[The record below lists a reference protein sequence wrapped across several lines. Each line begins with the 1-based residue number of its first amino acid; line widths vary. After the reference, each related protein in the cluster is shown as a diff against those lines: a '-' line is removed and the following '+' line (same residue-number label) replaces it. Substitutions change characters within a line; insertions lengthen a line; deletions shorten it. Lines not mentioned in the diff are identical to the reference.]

1 MGEVGTSERKRSR
14 RRAPTRDYST
24 SARATNYRRLKHP
37 FEPQSIYSEDAVA
50 NMHQTAFRILEEL
63 GLKIL
68 LPEAREIYRK
78 AGAVVHEDTEMVHI
92 GRDIVEAALASAPR
106 SVRMR
111 AADPTREQDFEL
123 GSMLFYPGAGCPHVT
138 DRERGRRPG
147 SEKDFEET
155 TILQQ
160 AFDVMHGLGP
170 SAEPQDVPVN
180 IRHYVMTRAQVA
192 LSDKPMFAYSRGTAQ
207 VEDIFEMVRLA
218 NGLDQDGFETGSWIT
233 TIINTNSPRQID
245 RPMAQGLIDFA
256 RNKQLS
262 IVTPFCLSGAM
273 APVTMA
279 GALTLQH
286 AEALAAI
293 TLTQLV
299 RPGAPVSYGGFT
311 SNVDLK
317 SGSPAFG
324 TPEHMQA
331 ALGSGQLA
339 RLLGLP
345 WRGAAGAAANVSDA
359 QGAQETLMSLWATV
373 LAGATVTVH
382 SAGWLE
388 GGLTFGYEKYI
399 NDLEALQGLAEL
411 TTPPV
416 QDEAAIGF
424 DAIAEVQP
432 GGHFFAAAHTMERYQ
447 TAFYEPLV
455 ADLSNFGTWTE
466 AGART
471 STERATD
478 IWKATLRD
486 FRPPPGAEERAAR
499 LDDFIARRKE
509 AGGAVPEA

>member
-1 MGEVGTSERKRSR
+1 MGEAGTPERTRSR
-14 RRAPTRDYST
+14 RRAPTRDYSV
-24 SARATNYRRLKHP
+24 SARQTNYRQLRHP
-37 FEPQSIYSEDAVA
+37 FQPQSIFSEDAIA
-50 NMHQTAFRILEEL
+50 AMHETAFRILAEL
-63 GLKIL
+63 GVKVL
-68 LPEAREIYRK
+68 LPEARDMYRA
-78 AGAVVHEDTEMVHI
+78 AGAIVDDDTEMVRI
-92 GRDIVEAALASAPR
+92 GRDIVEDALAQAPR

-111 AADPTREQDFEL
+111 AANPDREQNFEL
-123 GSMLFYPGAGCPHVT
+123 GSMLFYPGAGCPHVS

-147 SEKDFEET
+147 SLKDFEET
-155 TILQQ
+155 TVLQQ
-160 AFDVMHGLGP
+160 SFDVMHGMGP
-170 SAEPQDVPVN
+170 SAEPQDVPINV
-180 IRHYVMTRAQVA
+180 RHYAMTRGQIA
-192 LSDKPMFAYSRGTAQ
+192 LSDKPMFAYSRGTRQA
-207 VEDIFEMVRLA
+207 EDNFEMIRMA
-218 NGLDQDGFETGSWIT
+218 NGLDQDAFESGSWVT
-233 TIINTNSPRQID
+233 TIINTNSPRMID

-256 RNKQLS
+256 RNKQLA

-273 APVTMA
+273 APVTVA

-286 AEALAAI
+286 AEAMAAI
-293 TLTQLV
+293 TLSQLA

-317 SGSPAFG
+317 SGAPAFG

-359 QGAQETLMSLWATV
+359 QGAEETLMSLWATI

-411 TTPPV
+411 NTPPA

-466 AGART
+466 AGAKT
-471 STERATD
+471 STERATE
-478 IWKATLRD
+478 IWKTTLRE
-486 FRPPPGAEERAAR
+486 FKAPPGAEERAGR
-499 LDDFIARRKE
+499 LDDFIATRSE
-509 AGGAVPEA
+509 AGGAAPEA